1 MALRQARF
9 SGPAYDTLV
18 ESTVRS
24 SISFVAQTFRE
35 YDRPNPTKDEDGEL
49 GRLLSRQY
57 RSFRNK
63 DPSPSQQKA
72 LPICVLVELSNMTFT
87 ETQISICQ
95 LATGGFFF
103 AMRSCEYLL
112 VPQAEKRR
120 TDIVRLRNI
129 RFFKLGV
136 EISHTNPD
144 LTSAD
149 SVSIT
154 FEWQKKDERM
164 DTVTHLS
171 TDHPN
176 LSPPKQW
183 ALIVQRIRSYPGAT
197 DDTPV
202 SAVWRNSRIEHI
214 SSKEM
219 VQALQAA
226 VESVGED
233 KLGIKKEDVGT
244 HSIRSGAAMAMYLG
258 ECPVFTIMMIGR
270 WSSDAFLRYI
280 RKQVEQFSHSISKR
294 MIKNQFF
301 RHIPDVPR
309 VSRLD
314 SRHQTHTN

>member
-1 MALRQARF
+1 MTDQTQPKTKTASLADFYHANIGRSEIKTQAQ
-9 SGPAYDTLV
+9 A
-18 ESTVRS
+18 
-24 SISFVAQTFRE
+24 
-35 YDRPNPTKDEDGEL
+35 
-49 GRLLSRQY
+49 
-57 RSFRNK
+57 NK
-63 DPSPSQQKA
+63 KA
-72 LPICVLVELSNMTFT
+72 LPICVLVKLSNMTFT
-87 ETQISICQ
+87 ETHISICQ
-95 LATGGFFF
+95 LAAGGFFF

-120 TDIVRLRNI
+120 TDIIRLRNI
-129 RFFKLGV
+129 CFFKLGV
-136 EISHTNPD
+136 EIHSHINPD

-183 ALIVQRIRSYPGAT
+183 ALIVHRIRSYPGAT
-197 DDTPV
+197 NDTPV

-233 KLGIKKEDVGT
+233 KV
-244 HSIRSGAAMAMYLG
+244 
-258 ECPVFTIMMIGR
+258 
-270 WSSDAFLRYI
+270 
-280 RKQVEQFSHSISKR
+280 
-294 MIKNQFF
+294 N
-301 RHIPDVPR
+301 
-309 VSRLD
+309 
-314 SRHQTHTN
+314 